1 MLKPNHDPAACSRPC
16 TFQTIRTIGV
26 AAEGAQARAASEQ
39 DARTTTPP
47 RSAVVVGRDG
57 GYVRSRH
64 RQEERHF
71 EVVAG
76 KVINATG
83 TQRFAFA
90 PTARRP
96 PRTRSLRRLA
106 RRSRD
111 ARRHAGAVQGSCRI
125 LAAKARG
132 AAGSHGR
139 ADHRRQRPLNL
150 TEPMKHSTEVGRP
163 QSASSNLSLSSA
175 GKGIS
180 SW

>member
-1 MLKPNHDPAACSRPC
+1 MFPPVHFSNDTDYRSCRRGGTKRGQHPK
-16 TFQTIRTIGV
+16 
-26 AAEGAQARAASEQ
+26 Q

-125 LAAKARG
+125 LAAKREALPAATVAPTIGARD
-132 AAGSHGR
+132 R
-139 ADHRRQRPLNL
+139 
-150 TEPMKHSTEVGRP
+150 ST
-163 QSASSNLSLSSA
+163 
-175 GKGIS
+175 
-180 SW
+180 